1 MSAPASVKQ
10 GNMDI
15 HPLDYLHEAVELVI
29 KVLLSLPSWIQQD
42 GGIIVSNYWS
52 RFAFRL
58 LFGGFFFFI
67 TLFIGLISR
76 VGNDILLVLACYRVR
91 WIHGGLATPGSYSLY
106 LFFCSGIRLTWKLT
120 TIWRNNSGS

>member
-1 MSAPASVKQ
+1 
-10 GNMDI
+10 MDI

-58 LFGGFFFFI
+58 LFGVSSSLSLCSSASSAEAGMIFCWF
-67 TLFIGLISR
+67 LPAVGLGGSMVVLPPR
-76 VGNDILLVLACYRVR
+76 V
-91 WIHGGLATPGSYSLY
+91 ATPFTSS
-106 LFFCSGIRLTWKLT
+106 FVAASG
-120 TIWRNNSGS
+120 

>member
-42 GGIIVSNYWS
+42 SGIIVSNCWFLPS
-52 RFAFRL
+52 VFSL
-58 LFGGFFFFI
+58 GVSSSL
-67 TLFIGLISR
+67 
-76 VGNDILLVLACYRVR
+76 
-91 WIHGGLATPGSYSLY
+91 SLY
-106 LFFCSGIRLTWKLT
+106 SSASSAESGMIFC
-120 TIWRNNSGS
+120 